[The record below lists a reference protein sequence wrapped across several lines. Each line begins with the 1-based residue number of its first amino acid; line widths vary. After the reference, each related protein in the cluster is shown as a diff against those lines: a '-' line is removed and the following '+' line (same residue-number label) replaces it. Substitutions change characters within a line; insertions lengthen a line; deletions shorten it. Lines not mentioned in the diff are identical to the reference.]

1 MEYSTDS
8 SSLAE
13 SRSSLIAEDDLVA
26 VRAQFSGR
34 RVGALDGFAVIGQA
48 CSVQHIPIYRTTDGR
63 ISEHWRAAMTAAP
76 PARWA
81 SSPTPTTRQHD
92 ARQTAQN
99 RAPTTSRILSATRT
113 PVMRATGCFP
123 VDRITPSDPQPGAIQ

>member
-34 RVGALDGFAVIGQA
+34 RVGAVDGFAVIGHA
-48 CSVQHIPIYRTTDGR
+48 CSVQHIHIYRTTDGR
-63 ISEHWRAAMTAAP
+63 ISEHWRAAMTATP
-76 PARWA
+76 PAGWA
-81 SSPTPTTRQHD
+81 SSPTPATRQHD
-92 ARQTAQN
+92 ARQT
-99 RAPTTSRILSATRT
+99 RT
-113 PVMRATGCFP
+113 EPRP
-123 VDRITPSDPQPGAIQ
+123 DNIHDLERDSQPGHEGHRMLPRRSDHTERS